1 MDSPLTAREAAVLQL
16 KKVIGLCH
24 NQIERKQED
33 NLQREEPLPSKALR
47 GSGKRK
53 KNI

>member
-24 NQIERKQED
+24 NNQIERKQED

-47 GSGKRK
+47 GSGKE